1 MGLEM
6 KRRVGAG
13 IVLLVTCSCGHHS
26 DLEMTAQPPHA
37 MQPKNPAEV
46 KVVHAPA
53 HAQGVQ
59 VGHFEASSGPHVSDE
74 PETDEVLQNAVQT
87 AAENGCD
94 SIEVEP
100 AEAHLMA
107 TSNGTPLHETT
118 QRVRCFVTP

>member
-1 MGLEM
+1 M
-6 KRRVGAG
+6 KRLMGTG
-13 IVLLVTCSCGHHS
+13 IALLATCVACGGHS
-26 DLEMTAQPPHA
+26 DFELTAKPPHA
-37 MQPKNPAEV
+37 MQPKNPADV
-46 KVVHAPA
+46 KVVKAPGHAE
-53 HAQGVQ
+53 GMQ

-74 PETDEVLQNAVQT
+74 PETNEVLQNAVQT

-94 SIEVEP
+94 AIEVEP